1 MRSEVEARPLHSL
14 RQLPANASE
23 GIPDAVRRPEA
34 MTAASA
40 TGTDLITSLTTSLV
54 SCGAGEVAERPSATF
69 PCTWASQR
77 PRGVDYAKQGRTR
90 LIGSGPDSSEP
101 ANFPP
106 PSYVRLSVGERYGA
120 GDRGSA
126 ARLPGPLIFWVSG
139 PAGVCAPLPSTPAPI
154 PEACRSGHPSDWP
167 RECTLTRTLGTDRL
181 GSLTRQTSLAIDP
194 SYAK

>member
-1 MRSEVEARPLHSL
+1 MHPSGQEASRTSARRRACGVRWRPDRFIPCASSL
-14 RQLPANASE
+14 RTPQRASRCGQKAGGDDRGE
-23 GIPDAVRRPEA
+23 CHGDRPNHV
-34 MTAASA
+34 TPH
-40 TGTDLITSLTTSLV
+40 I
-54 SCGAGEVAERPSATF
+54 AGEVAERPSATC

-139 PAGVCAPLPSTPAPI
+139 PAGVGAPLPSTPAPI
-154 PEACRSGHPSDWP
+154 PYEP
-167 RECTLTRTLGTDRL
+167 RIVAAR
-181 GSLTRQTSLAIDP
+181 
-194 SYAK
+194 